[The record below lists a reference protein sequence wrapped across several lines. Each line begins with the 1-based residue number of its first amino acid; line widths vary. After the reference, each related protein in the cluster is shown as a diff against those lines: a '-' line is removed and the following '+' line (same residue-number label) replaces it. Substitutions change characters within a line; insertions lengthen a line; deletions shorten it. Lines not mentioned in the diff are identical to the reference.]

1 MQLTKKTS
9 PLKRSLLS
17 PFALAAAL
25 TVCAPMAALA
35 MPAAPQPV
43 SAVSSAT
50 TPADYLYQ
58 GHHYHYHYNG
68 HYYNHRTRKGSNW
81 SYN

>member
-1 MQLTKKTS
+1 MEITMRLTRN
-9 PLKRSLLS
+9 RSLLS

-35 MPAAPQPV
+35 MPVAQQPDSAA
-43 SAVSSAT
+43 SRAA

-58 GHHYHYHYNG
+58 GHHYHYRHDG
-68 HYYNHRTRKGSNW
+68 HYYDHRDYKNSHW
-81 SYN
+81 SYH